1 MPPRVAPVGILDAA
15 TAAEHGTLGLVSRA
29 LSSAAPPKGLH
40 HMRSPAVREV
50 IRRSEVLG
58 AVQKS
63 QQVQVSDA
71 EQQQQQLYGGSRLFV
86 ACLQC

>member
-63 QQVQVSDA
+63 QQVQVSDGA
-71 EQQQQQLYGGSRLFV
+71 AAAAAVWGLPV
-86 ACLQC
+86 ICACLQC